1 MWRVRFEMKGMTMK
15 TIYKVIALSYLLILP
30 LGNLAMSQSKINPND
45 IIHKL
50 TCQCGT
56 CPNLALYSC
65 SCGTAER
72 MRTEVKDLVDK
83 GMESNEIMARFIST
97 YGERVMATP
106 KAEGFYLSAWGMP
119 ILLVLGFGTLIII
132 ALKRWSSS
140 PAGVEVPN
148 APGKDKVIKAYS
160 DKLDSELD
168 DF

>member
-1 MWRVRFEMKGMTMK
+1 MKMK
-15 TIYKVIALSYLLILP
+15 TIYKFIAFGSLLILP
-30 LGNLAMSQSKINPND
+30 FGSLAISQSKINPDD

-72 MRTEVKDLVDK
+72 MRIEVKDLVDK

-97 YGERVMATP
+97 YGDRVLATP

-132 ALKRWSSS
+132 ALKRWSLST
-140 PAGVEVPN
+140 AEVVVSN
-148 APGKDKVIKAYS
+148 TPGKNKVANTYS

>member
-1 MWRVRFEMKGMTMK
+1 MK
-15 TIYKVIALSYLLILP
+15 TIYKFIAFGSLLILP
-30 LGNLAMSQSKINPND
+30 FGSLAISQSKINPND

-72 MRTEVKDLVDK
+72 MRTEVRDLVDN

-97 YGERVMATP
+97 YGDRVLATP

-119 ILLVLGFGTLIII
+119 ILFVLGFGTLIII
-132 ALKRWSSS
+132 ALKRWSLSTAE
-140 PAGVEVPN
+140 PVVPN
-148 APGKDKVIKAYS
+148 APGKNKVANTYS

>member
-1 MWRVRFEMKGMTMK
+1 MKMK
-15 TIYKVIALSYLLILP
+15 TTYKFIILSYLLILP
-30 LGNLAMSQSKINPND
+30 FGSVAVSQSKTNAD
-45 IIHKL
+45 DVIHKL

-72 MRTEVKDLVDK
+72 MRTEVRDLIDK

-106 KAEGFYLSAWGMP
+106 KAEGFYLTAWGMP
-119 ILLVLGFGTLIII
+119 ILLILGFGTLIII

-140 PAGVEVPN
+140 SAEAAVAN
-148 APGKDKVIKAYS
+148 APGKNKVINEYS

>member
-1 MWRVRFEMKGMTMK
+1 MNMK
-15 TIYKVIALSYLLILP
+15 TIYKFIAFGSLLILP
-30 LGNLAMSQSKINPND
+30 FGSLAISQSKINPDD

-72 MRTEVKDLVDK
+72 MRTEVRDLVDK

-97 YGERVMATP
+97 YGDRVLATP

-119 ILLVLGFGTLIII
+119 ILFVLGFGTLIII
-132 ALKRWSSS
+132 ALKRWSLSTAE
-140 PAGVEVPN
+140 PVVPN
-148 APGKDKVIKAYS
+148 APGKNKVANTYS

>member
-1 MWRVRFEMKGMTMK
+1 MNIK
-15 TIYKVIALSYLLILP
+15 TIYKIIALSSLLIMP
-30 LGNLAMSQSKINPND
+30 FGSLAISQSKINPDD
-45 IIHKL
+45 IIHEL

-72 MRTEVKDLVDK
+72 MRTEVKDLIDK

-97 YGERVMATP
+97 YGERVLATP

-119 ILLVLGFGTLIII
+119 ILVVLGFGTLIII
-132 ALKRWSSS
+132 ALKRWSLAAAKVVVS
-140 PAGVEVPN
+140 N
-148 APGKDKVIKAYS
+148 APGKNKVANKYS

>member
-1 MWRVRFEMKGMTMK
+1 MN
-15 TIYKVIALSYLLILP
+15 TIYKFIAIGSLLILP
-30 LGNLAMSQSKINPND
+30 FGSLAISQSKINPND

-56 CPNLALYSC
+56 CPHLALYSC

-72 MRTEVKDLVDK
+72 MRIEVRDLVDK

-97 YGERVMATP
+97 YGERVLATP

-140 PAGVEVPN
+140 TAEAVVSN
-148 APGKDKVIKAYS
+148 ASEKNKVANKYS
-160 DKLDSELD
+160 NKLDSELD

>member
-1 MWRVRFEMKGMTMK
+1 MKKMKMK
-15 TIYKVIALSYLLILP
+15 TIYKFIALGSLLILP
-30 LGNLAMSQSKINPND
+30 FGSLAISQSKINPND

-72 MRTEVKDLVDK
+72 MRVEVKDLVDK

-97 YGERVMATP
+97 YGERVLATP

-132 ALKRWSSS
+132 ALKRWSLST
-140 PAGVEVPN
+140 AEVVVSN
-148 APGKDKVIKAYS
+148 TPGKNKVANTYS

>member
-1 MWRVRFEMKGMTMK
+1 MKMK

-30 LGNLAMSQSKINPND
+30 LGSLALAQTRTTAEG
-45 IIHKL
+45 IIRKL

-72 MRTEVKDLVDK
+72 MRTEVAALVEN

-97 YGERVMATP
+97 YGDRVMATP
-106 KAEGFYLSAWGMP
+106 KAEGFYLTAWGMP

-132 ALKRWSSS
+132 ALQRWSSS
-140 PAGVEVPN
+140 PTGVEVPTTS
-148 APGKDKVIKAYS
+148 GKDKVINEYS

>member
-1 MWRVRFEMKGMTMK
+1 MKS
-15 TIYKVIALSYLLILP
+15 IYKFIAFGSLLILP
-30 LGNLAMSQSKINPND
+30 FGSLAISQSKINPDD

-72 MRTEVKDLVDK
+72 MRTEVRDLVDK

-97 YGERVMATP
+97 YGDRVLATP

-119 ILLVLGFGTLIII
+119 ILFVLGFGTLIII
-132 ALKRWSSS
+132 ALKRWSLSTAE
-140 PAGVEVPN
+140 PVVPN
-148 APGKDKVIKAYS
+148 APGKNKVANTYS

>member
-1 MWRVRFEMKGMTMK
+1 MKMN
-15 TIYKVIALSYLLILP
+15 TIYKFIAIGSLLILP
-30 LGNLAMSQSKINPND
+30 FGSLAISQSKINPND

-56 CPNLALYSC
+56 CPHLALYSC

-72 MRTEVKDLVDK
+72 MRTEVRDLVDK

-97 YGERVMATP
+97 YGERVLATP

-140 PAGVEVPN
+140 TAEAVVSN
-148 APGKDKVIKAYS
+148 APEKNKVANKYS

>member
-1 MWRVRFEMKGMTMK
+1 MK
-15 TIYKVIALSYLLILP
+15 TIYKIIALGFLLSLP
-30 LGNLAMSQSKINPND
+30 FGSLAISQSKINPDD

-56 CPNLALYSC
+56 CPHLALYSC

-72 MRTEVKDLVDK
+72 MRTEVRDLVTK

-97 YGERVMATP
+97 YGDRVLATP

-119 ILLVLGFGTLIII
+119 ILAVLGFGTLIII
-132 ALKRWSSS
+132 ALKRWTSS
-140 PAGVEVPN
+140 AKEVVVPN
-148 APGKDKVIKAYS
+148 APGKNKVMNEYS

>member
-1 MWRVRFEMKGMTMK
+1 MK
-15 TIYKVIALSYLLILP
+15 TIYKFIAFGSLLILP
-30 LGNLAMSQSKINPND
+30 FGSLAISQSKINPDD

-72 MRTEVKDLVDK
+72 MRTEVRDLVDN

-97 YGERVMATP
+97 YGDRVLATP

-119 ILLVLGFGTLIII
+119 ILFVLGFGTLIII
-132 ALKRWSSS
+132 ALKRWSLSTAE
-140 PAGVEVPN
+140 PVVPN
-148 APGKDKVIKAYS
+148 APGKNKVANTYS

>member
-1 MWRVRFEMKGMTMK
+1 VKK
-15 TIYKVIALSYLLILP
+15 IYKFMAIIYLLILP
-30 LGNLAMSQSKINPND
+30 LGSLALSQTRTTAEG
-45 IIHKL
+45 IIRKL

-72 MRTEVKDLVDK
+72 MRTEVAALVEK

-97 YGERVMATP
+97 YGDRVMATP
-106 KAEGFYLSAWGMP
+106 KAEGFYLTAWGMP
-119 ILLVLGFGTLIII
+119 ILLVLGFGSLIVV
-132 ALKRWSSS
+132 ALKKWSSVL
-140 PAGVEVPN
+140 PGVEVSNIPVKN
-148 APGKDKVIKAYS
+148 KVNSAYS

>member
-1 MWRVRFEMKGMTMK
+1 MKMN
-15 TIYKVIALSYLLILP
+15 TIYKFIAIGSLLILP
-30 LGNLAMSQSKINPND
+30 FGSLAISQSKINPND

-56 CPNLALYSC
+56 CPHLALYSC

-72 MRTEVKDLVDK
+72 MRTEVRDLVDK
-83 GMESNEIMARFIST
+83 GMESNEIMARFISI
-97 YGERVMATP
+97 YGERVLATP

-140 PAGVEVPN
+140 TAEAVVSN
-148 APGKDKVIKAYS
+148 APEKNKVTNKYS
-160 DKLDSELD
+160 NKLDSELD

>member
-1 MWRVRFEMKGMTMK
+1 MNMK
-15 TIYKVIALSYLLILP
+15 TIYKYIALGSILILP
-30 LGNLAMSQSKINPND
+30 FGSLAISQSKINPND

-72 MRTEVKDLVDK
+72 MRTEVKDLVDN

-97 YGERVMATP
+97 YGERVLATP
-106 KAEGFYLSAWGMP
+106 RAEGFYLSAWGMP
-119 ILLVLGFGTLIII
+119 ILFVLGFGTLIII

-140 PAGVEVPN
+140 TAKAVVPN
-148 APGKDKVIKAYS
+148 APGKNKVANTYS

>member
-1 MWRVRFEMKGMTMK
+1 MNMK
-15 TIYKVIALSYLLILP
+15 TIYKFIAFGSLLILP
-30 LGNLAMSQSKINPND
+30 FGSLAISQSKINPND

-72 MRTEVKDLVDK
+72 MRTEVRDLVDN

-97 YGERVMATP
+97 YGDRVLATP

-119 ILLVLGFGTLIII
+119 ILFVLGFGTLIII
-132 ALKRWSSS
+132 ALKRWSLSTAE
-140 PAGVEVPN
+140 PVVPN
-148 APGKDKVIKAYS
+148 APGKNKVANTYS

>member
-1 MWRVRFEMKGMTMK
+1 MKMK
-15 TIYKVIALSYLLILP
+15 TIYKFIAFGSLLILP
-30 LGNLAMSQSKINPND
+30 FGSLAISQSKINPDD

-72 MRTEVKDLVDK
+72 MRIEVKDLVDK

-97 YGERVMATP
+97 YGDRVLATP

-132 ALKRWSSS
+132 ALKRWSLSTAEAVVS
-140 PAGVEVPN
+140 N
-148 APGKDKVIKAYS
+148 TPGKNKVANTYS

>member
-1 MWRVRFEMKGMTMK
+1 MKGMKMK
-15 TIYKVIALSYLLILP
+15 TIYKFIAFGSLLILP
-30 LGNLAMSQSKINPND
+30 FGSLAISQSKINPDD

-72 MRTEVKDLVDK
+72 MRTEVRDLVDN

-97 YGERVMATP
+97 YGDRVLATP

-119 ILLVLGFGTLIII
+119 ILFVLGFGTLIII

-140 PAGVEVPN
+140 TAEPVVPN
-148 APGKDKVIKAYS
+148 APGKNKVANTYS